1 MLTTCALVSPSYDES
16 NRDFPGSPVVKTSP
30 SNAVNAGSIPGPG
43 DVINPQARDAI
54 RRGGHYYDKCDWP
67 IFKIGVTYEF

>member
-30 SNAVNAGSIPGPG
+30 SNAVSAGSIPGPG
-43 DVINPQARDAI
+43 AKIPHAPQPKEQNI
-54 RRGGHYYDKCDWP
+54 KQ
-67 IFKIGVTYEF
+67 K